1 MTSSRRTIL
10 RGAVAGLL
18 APSVASAGYEKVA
31 PSPTMTGIDIGRRFR
46 ERGVVGTFVLR
57 DVQDDSVLVHNPSR
71 AEEGFSP
78 ASTFKI
84 PNSLISLEVGA
95 VEDENETLKW
105 DGVKRPIEAWNKDHN
120 MRSAITASTV
130 WFYQEMAR
138 RVGEKRM
145 KEWIERIGYGNRD
158 ISGGIDQFWLSGKL
172 RITAHQQIE
181 FLRRLQAN
189 DLPFSERTRR
199 IVKDILILE
208 ENDSYVLRGK
218 TGLGG
223 GDGKPGEG
231 KASVGWFV
239 GWLERGDR
247 AWIFALNVA
256 WKDGLDIQIRRAIA
270 SDVLRDLGLLEK

>member
-71 AEEGFSP
+71 AEEAFSP

-199 IVKDILILE
+199 
-208 ENDSYVLRGK
+208 
-218 TGLGG
+218 
-223 GDGKPGEG
+223 
-231 KASVGWFV
+231 
-239 GWLERGDR
+239 
-247 AWIFALNVA
+247 
-256 WKDGLDIQIRRAIA
+256 AI
-270 SDVLRDLGLLEK
+270 SW